1 MMHTKRLLIS
11 VLTALALP
19 VSAQKLVFTPQ
30 WTPQSQ
36 FAGYYVAEEMGFYE
50 DAGLDVSIEHP
61 SASNSA
67 INRLRSGKSDI
78 ITLQLVQAMQYVDE
92 GLPLVNILQT
102 SAHNSMMIVSHDHIR
117 SIGDLKGKKV
127 GRWKAGFDALARAF
141 DRQYDLHI
149 VWIPF
154 VQNVNLFVS
163 KAIDATLAMS
173 YNEYFQILASGTELA
188 SDGIFRFSELGY
200 DIPEDGLYVTRNYYE
215 SHREELL
222 KFAAASRR
230 GWLWTAEHPEEALG
244 IVMKRVRSH
253 RVATNP
259 EHQKWM
265 LREILKL
272 QLGPAEAIPSFSLS
286 PETFEKADSLLF
298 ENGIISRKIRMDE
311 IMAQ

>member
-1 MMHTKRLLIS
+1 MHTKRLLIS

-188 SDGIFRFSELGY
+188 PDGIFRFSELGY

-222 KFAAASRR
+222 KFAAASRPGMALDGGTPGR
-230 GWLWTAEHPEEALG
+230 GARNRDET
-244 IVMKRVRSH
+244 
-253 RVATNP
+253 
-259 EHQKWM
+259 
-265 LREILKL
+265 
-272 QLGPAEAIPSFSLS
+272 GPQP
-286 PETFEKADSLLF
+286 P
-298 ENGIISRKIRMDE
+298 G
-311 IMAQ
+311 